1 MIFSIKIELS
11 CLLLVE
17 IFVEESSKLVLSVVR
32 VARPRG
38 ASGDGVCAEQKDDT
52 EQDVLVRV
60 LQTTGLAGLS
70 SEVKLPEASY
80 QYPGLCLAA
89 APIAGQ
95 VCYRTCRSIL
105 SSGHLGRPRSEISAS
120 CPVSQLPPG
129 Q

>member
-1 MIFSIKIELS
+1 MIFSIKFIIVSWFELS

-60 LQTTGLAGLS
+60 LQTTGLAGLQT
-70 SEVKLPEASY
+70 VRMSY
-80 QYPGLCLAA
+80 L
-89 APIAGQ
+89 
-95 VCYRTCRSIL
+95 
-105 SSGHLGRPRSEISAS
+105 RPATDI
-120 CPVSQLPPG
+120 PDYV
-129 Q
+129 

>member
-60 LQTTGLAGLS
+60 LQTTGLAGLDC
-70 SEVKLPEASY
+70 KL
-80 QYPGLCLAA
+80 
-89 APIAGQ
+89 
-95 VCYRTCRSIL
+95 
-105 SSGHLGRPRSEISAS
+105 
-120 CPVSQLPPG
+120 
-129 Q
+129 

>member
-60 LQTTGLAGLS
+60 LQTARSAGLDC
-70 SEVKLPEASY
+70 KL
-80 QYPGLCLAA
+80 
-89 APIAGQ
+89 
-95 VCYRTCRSIL
+95 
-105 SSGHLGRPRSEISAS
+105 
-120 CPVSQLPPG
+120 
-129 Q
+129 